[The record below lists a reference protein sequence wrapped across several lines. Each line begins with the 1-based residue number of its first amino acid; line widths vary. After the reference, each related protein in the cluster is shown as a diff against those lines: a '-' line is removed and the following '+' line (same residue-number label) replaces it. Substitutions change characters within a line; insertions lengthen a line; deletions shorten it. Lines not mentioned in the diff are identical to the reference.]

1 MMRSVLSGVVLI
13 ILLGSCKVI
22 KKSSSDVD
30 KYASYQEDLSQSRI
44 KFPALEEEDEKEVSK
59 AVFEG
64 SLAIDNDLQYAMRRL
79 VDKNR
84 SERYFSGF
92 TVLVY
97 SGVDRNAAFKARNDL
112 YRDFPDIKS
121 EMQYQE
127 PRYLV
132 KVGKYINRIEAQP
145 NYNRLKIFFP
155 MTRIIQDRF
164 VREGYENP
172 NEKTNNDQG
181 QN

>member
-1 MMRSVLSGVVLI
+1 MLKSLLSGLVLL
-13 ILLGSCKVI
+13 ILLGSCKTI
-22 KKSSSDVD
+22 KKSGSDAD
-30 KYASYQEDLSQSRI
+30 SYASYQEDLSESRI
-44 KFPALEEEDEKEVSK
+44 SFPALDDQVEEESSQ
-59 AVFEG
+59 AIFTG
-64 SLAIDNDLQYAMRRL
+64 SLAINDDLDFAMKRF
-79 VDKNR
+79 VEKNR
-84 SERYFSGF
+84 SERYYSGY

-97 SGVDRNAAFKARNDL
+97 SGVDRDAAFKTRNDL

-132 KVGKYINRIEAQP
+132 KVGKYINRIEAQA
-145 NYNRLKIFFP
+145 NYNKLKDSFP

-172 NEKTNNDQG
+172 NEKVDNDQR